1 MTLAGAKPHKNFL
14 KPLLGTVPE
23 TVGSCWKWWIVWFQK
38 ARHSTKNARF
48 HIPLAKPTA
57 YARRSVIS
65 HPIFSV
71 GSGVKI
77 PDMDE
82 TKKTLHT
89 STSEAR
95 NKDSRCSQY
104 MPDPHTTHRVA
115 PELENLQPDHKV
127 GHHNLRGFDGCKL
140 AGYLNCWFVRGCL
153 VGTTKWG
160 PEHPKTVTA
169 CYTSMGT
176 SYSKLI

>member
-1 MTLAGAKPHKNFL
+1 MFDFRKHATPQKTPGFTSLWLNQPPMQEGLSSLIPSFL
-14 KPLLGTVPE
+14 LDQGLK
-23 TVGSCWKWWIVWFQK
+23 FQTWM
-38 ARHSTKNARF
+38 RQ
-48 HIPLAKPTA
+48 
-57 YARRSVIS
+57 
-65 HPIFSV
+65 
-71 GSGVKI
+71 
-77 PDMDE
+77 
-82 TKKTLHT
+82 KKTLHT